1 MKNFDADLAAALAA
15 ETLSP
20 VWLLALQL
28 STPVYYTDRDRA
40 IRHDG
45 KTFQP
50 RAFKSADIA
59 SAISMSVERLTVTI
73 DDADSVI
80 TALFL
85 GENVRKKTAILY
97 YGVIKT
103 DCTILAEE
111 VFRGFIGGWNAVEPD
126 MEIRIVNEMVL
137 WNQKTLRI
145 AQSTCPWIFRGTECG
160 YGGSASWCDQS
171 YERCT
176 ALGNA
181 DRFGG
186 FEFLPS
192 IMERQVWWGRIPK

>member
-1 MKNFDADLAAALAA
+1 MVEVLVRELF
-15 ETLSP
+15 
-20 VWLLALQL
+20 
-28 STPVYYTDRDRA
+28 
-40 IRHDG
+40 
-45 KTFQP
+45 P
-50 RAFKSADIA
+50 RAL
-59 SAISMSVERLTVTI
+59 VVTPNL
-73 DDADSVI
+73 DEAAHLV
-80 TALFL
+80 
-85 GENVRKKTAILY
+85 GRP
-97 YGVIKT
+97 
-103 DCTILAEE
+103 LA
-111 VFRGFIGGWNAVEPD
+111 GEPD

-145 AQSTCPWIFRGTECG
+145 AQSTCPWIFRGAECG